1 MIEKTT
7 LLIEKIKEQ
16 QRFLKHQLETE
27 QSHLSDLA
35 KRMWGQQEAEK
46 AKLSRE
52 LHDGVGQILTGLTR
66 RLQQLTT
73 DMPEHAYLLTLSEM
87 ALADIR
93 SLSRLMSPSILE
105 DLGLNSAISWLCRS
119 TFEHEM
125 IDYEC
130 DINVDVKLDPD
141 LNILIF
147 RISQEALTNIIK
159 HANAKHVKLFLS
171 CHHQTLRLDIID
183 DGSGFEIK
191 NTTKGIGLTSLQD
204 RAMAFS
210 AELLIQSQVNKG
222 THISM
227 VISV

>member
-1 MIEKTT
+1 MNDRTT

-16 QRFLKHQLETE
+16 QRLLKNQLETE
-27 QSHLSDLA
+27 QSQLSDLA
-35 KRMWGQQEAEK
+35 KRMWAQQEAEK
-46 AKLSRE
+46 AKLSRD

-66 RLQQLTT
+66 KLQQLTLS
-73 DMPEHAYLLTLSEM
+73 MPEHADLLTLSEM

-93 SLSRLMSPSILE
+93 SLSRLMSPSILQ
-105 DLGLNSAISWLCRS
+105 DLGLHAAISWLCRS
-119 TFEHEM
+119 MFEQEV

-130 DINVDVKLDPD
+130 DINVDETLDPE

-147 RISQEALTNIIK
+147 RITQEALTNITK
-159 HANAKHVKLFLS
+159 HADAKHVKLFLS

-183 DGSGFEIK
+183 DGKGFEID

-210 AELLIQSQVNKG
+210 AELAIQSHADKG

-227 VISV
+227 VIPV

>member
-1 MIEKTT
+1 MNERTT

-16 QRFLKHQLETE
+16 QRLLKHQLDTE
-27 QSHLSDLA
+27 QSQLSDLA
-35 KRMWGQQEAEK
+35 KRMWAQQEAEK
-46 AKLSRE
+46 AKLSRD

-66 RLQQLTT
+66 KLQQLTSS
-73 DMPEHAYLLTLSEM
+73 MPEYADLLSLSEM

-93 SLSRLMSPSILE
+93 SLSRLMSPTILQ
-105 DLGLNSAISWLCRS
+105 DLGLNAAISWLCRS
-119 TFEHEM
+119 MFEQED

-130 DINVDVKLDPD
+130 DINVDKTLDPE

-147 RISQEALTNIIK
+147 RITQEALTNITK
-159 HANAKHVKLFLS
+159 HANAKHVKLFVS

-183 DGSGFEIK
+183 DGKGFEID

-204 RAMAFS
+204 RAKAFN
-210 AELLIQSQVNKG
+210 AELVIQSHVNKG

-227 VISV
+227 VIPV

>member
-1 MIEKTT
+1 MNERTT
-7 LLIEKIKEQ
+7 LLIEKIKQQ
-16 QRFLKHQLETE
+16 QRLLKHQLETE
-27 QSHLSDLA
+27 QSQLSDLA
-35 KRMWGQQEAEK
+35 KRMWAQQEAEK

-66 RLQQLTT
+66 KLQQLTS
-73 DMPEHAYLLTLSEM
+73 DMPEHANLLTLSEM

-119 TFEHEM
+119 MFEQET

-130 DINVDVKLDPD
+130 DINVDETLDPD
-141 LNILIF
+141 LNIFIF
-147 RISQEALTNIIK
+147 RISQEALTNIVK

-183 DGSGFEIK
+183 DGNGFEVE

-210 AELLIQSQVNKG
+210 AELVIQSHLNKG

-227 VISV
+227 VIPV

>member
-1 MIEKTT
+1 MNDRTT

-16 QRFLKHQLETE
+16 QRLLKHQLDTE
-27 QSHLSDLA
+27 QSQLSDLA
-35 KRMWGQQEAEK
+35 KRIWAQQEAEK
-46 AKLSRE
+46 AKLSRD

-66 RLQQLTT
+66 KLQQLTSN
-73 DMPEHAYLLTLSEM
+73 MPEYAELLSLSEM

-93 SLSRLMSPSILE
+93 SLSRLMSPTILQ
-105 DLGLNSAISWLCRS
+105 DLGLNAAISWLCRS
-119 TFEHEM
+119 MFEHED

-130 DINVDVKLDPD
+130 DINIDIPLDPE

-147 RISQEALTNIIK
+147 RITQEALTNIAK
-159 HANAKHVKLFLS
+159 HANAKYVKLFVS

-183 DGSGFEIK
+183 DGKGFEID

-204 RAMAFS
+204 RAKAFN
-210 AELLIQSQVNKG
+210 AELVIQSHVNKG

-227 VISV
+227 VIPV